1 MFMMLKLRRMSA
13 ARQGRAGAAGKRIVL
28 RRIASVLLMTD
39 TESNR
44 L

>member
-1 MFMMLKLRRMSA
+1 MLKLLRMSA
-13 ARQGRAGAAGKRIVL
+13 ARLGRAGAAGKPVVL
-28 RRIASVLLMTD
+28 RRIASVLPMTD